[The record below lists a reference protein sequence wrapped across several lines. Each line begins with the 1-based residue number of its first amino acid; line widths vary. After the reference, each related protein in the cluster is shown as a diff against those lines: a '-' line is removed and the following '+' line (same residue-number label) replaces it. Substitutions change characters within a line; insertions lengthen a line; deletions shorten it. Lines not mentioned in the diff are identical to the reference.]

1 MANPK
6 IINAR
11 LASLCAGTNTD
22 TNITSVYAPPCRN
35 TINGQVTNLHSPRS
49 PSETLFGSGVFP
61 QGDARNYAPLAYTN
75 CYAAIGDTDGATIA
89 FAKCDANGNFS
100 VSGLPDGNYGVVIFD
115 QWDDFILDGSS
126 RPANVHGAPLVA
138 GKPAGPGQVLNL
150 EFPTFTWQTHLW
162 ANTYVDVN
170 GNGIQDPGEPGLI
183 QTPVRVRQVNG
194 KPLNVEFTDLDG
206 LAPFD
211 ETFPAFAWYT
221 VEADTT
227 RYRATGVHV
236 VNDAGGALD
245 GPTGFGGNGNSASAY
260 QAILNSTESFSLPKS
275 LWYPGTI
282 YCAVGDPQCS
292 QNNLIAGGGASAPE
306 TCTTN
311 SDGVTS
317 TCTGLSTGR
326 IDPGSVEVEGW
337 QGGVSEYNILDFGK
351 IPYIVGETGGIRGH
365 VVNAT
370 TRPFNDPEMTF
381 QNLWEPL
388 VPNVT
393 VNLYVEGT
401 APDGST
407 SLTLVDTT
415 TTSSF
420 DAWAQG
426 FRADKVTPNMSCPGQ
441 DPINDPFFGYTLA
454 GTPNYLTPNSPLPF
468 NSQYKC
474 FEGYH
479 NLNQMQPTPYDGL
492 YEFPSQTCLTPG
504 ATFTVPG
511 NPTVY
516 KCATVKNPAFGQSG
530 AAGAGAKPAVL
541 PAAKYVTEVI
551 TPPAGTYSRRRI

>member
-1 MANPK
+1 MA
-6 IINAR
+6 
-11 LASLCAGTNTD
+11 AS
-22 TNITSVYAPPCRN
+22 S
-35 TINGQVTNLHSPRS
+35 
-49 PSETLFGSGVFP
+49 
-61 QGDARNYAPLAYTN
+61 
-75 CYAAIGDTDGATIA
+75 AA
-89 FAKCDANGNFS
+89 
-100 VSGLPDGNYGVVIFD
+100 
-115 QWDDFILDGSS
+115 
-126 RPANVHGAPLVA
+126 
-138 GKPAGPGQVLNL
+138 
-150 EFPTFTWQTHLW
+150 
-162 ANTYVDVN
+162 
-170 GNGIQDPGEPGLI
+170 
-183 QTPVRVRQVNG
+183 
-194 KPLNVEFTDLDG
+194 
-206 LAPFD
+206 
-211 ETFPAFAWYT
+211 
-221 VEADTT
+221 
-227 RYRATGVHV
+227 
-236 VNDAGGALD
+236 
-245 GPTGFGGNGNSASAY
+245 
-260 QAILNSTESFSLPKS
+260 
-275 LWYPGTI
+275 
-282 YCAVGDPQCS
+282 
-292 QNNLIAGGGASAPE
+292 E

-351 IPYIVGETGGIRGH
+351 IPYIAGETGGIRGH

-393 VNLYVEGT
+393 VNLYQEGT

-441 DPINDPFFGYTLA
+441 DPIDDPFFGYTLA

-492 YEFPSQTCLTPG
+492 YEFPSSTCLTAG

-516 KCATVKNPAFGQSG
+516 KCATVANPAYGKPG
-530 AAGAGAKPAVL
+530 ATGAGAKPAVL

-551 TPPAGTYSRRRI
+551 TPQGWNLLKEEDLNLLIGDQYIAPAVAQFGGLGNIYIVPDQASIDAANPSYTGPYTAANPYNPPFAGGGCTAGTNLLDEQ